1 MPGTAGPAAPR
12 ASSVSGTGSV
22 RCAAAYFPGD
32 SVLAGE
38 PVLRDY
44 LADLAEPYGVAL
56 REDLLAAGVGHS
68 YGEMGE
74 ELLRSVVAEDDP
86 LDLLI
91 LPFDI
96 PDVRPGRSTA
106 LYLSSVCPGR
116 PEAFGIS
123 DQGTAA
129 VFTAIRLAGTYLA
142 TGECRS
148 ALVLVLEQSVLHYE
162 PLLADGES
170 APTLPERH
178 AGVALRFDGAVPQV
192 RQYPDVDAD
201 EAVRRVT
208 EFDSG
213 ELSVFVLGEGLA
225 GADAA
230 MSSEVVRPKGQP
242 LTGIWAAYA
251 EHTEH
256 WSAER
261 QRVVVADYDMGMR
274 TLSFCVFDAEYG
286 GLG

>member
-1 MPGTAGPAAPR
+1 
-12 ASSVSGTGSV
+12 VSRTGAI

-74 ELLRSVVAEDDP
+74 ELLRSLVAEDDP

-116 PEAFGIS
+116 PEAFAIS

-142 TGECRS
+142 AGECRS
-148 ALVLVLEQSVLHYE
+148 ALVLILEQSALHYE
-162 PLLADGES
+162 PLLADGEP
-170 APTLPERH
+170 APALPEQH
-178 AGVALRFDGAVPQV
+178 AGVALRFDGAVPVV
-192 RQYPDVDAD
+192 RQYAYVDAD
-201 EAVRRVT
+201 EAVRRVV
-208 EFDSG
+208 EFDWSSG

-225 GADAA
+225 AADAA
-230 MSSEVVRPKGQP
+230 VSGEVVRPKGQP
-242 LTGIWAAYA
+242 LTGVWAAYA
-251 EHTEH
+251 EHAER

-261 QRVVVADYDMGMR
+261 RRIVVADYDVGMR
-274 TLSFCVFDAEYG
+274 TLSLCVFEAEYG
-286 GLG
+286 DGGAG